1 MGEADLFAEDR
12 ARLVLELRQGG
23 IKDPSVIAAMEAAP
37 REYFIPDKFQK
48 HAYDNTAL
56 PLAAGQTVSQPL
68 IVGLMTEALEL
79 HDRAKVLEIGT
90 GSGYQATVLS
100 LLARRVY
107 TIERIRPLLREA
119 EARFKALQRDNIVTK
134 HGDGAAGWSEQAPFD
149 CILLTAAPDAGLPQA
164 LIEQLKPRGRL
175 VAPIGGAPL
184 SQRLIKLVKQE
195 DGSVLEKDLGA
206 CRFVPLLEGVE

>member
-1 MGEADLFAEDR
+1 MGEADHYAEDR

-23 IKDPSVIAAMEAAP
+23 IKNPAVVAALEATP
-37 REYFIPDKFQK
+37 REYFIPEKFQR

-79 HDRAKVLEIGT
+79 NDRAKVLEIGT
-90 GSGYQATVLS
+90 GSGYQATILS

-134 HGDGAAGWSEQAPFD
+134 HADGAEGWSEQAPFD
-149 CILLTAAPDAGLPQA
+149 CILLTAAPEAGLSQT
-164 LIEQLKPRGRL
+164 LIDQLKVGGRL
-175 VAPIGGAPL
+175 VAPIGEAPL
-184 SQRLIKLVKQE
+184 EQRLIKIVKQE
-195 DGSVLEKDLGA
+195 DSSLIKTDLGA
-206 CRFVPLLEGVE
+206 CRFVPLLGGVE